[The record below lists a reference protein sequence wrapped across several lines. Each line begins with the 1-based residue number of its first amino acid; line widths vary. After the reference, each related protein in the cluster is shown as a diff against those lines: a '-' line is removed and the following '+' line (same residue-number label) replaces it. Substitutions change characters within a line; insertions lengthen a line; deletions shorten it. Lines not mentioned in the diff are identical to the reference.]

1 MGNRESRG
9 QTLLMTT
16 PKHQYAQAVLS
27 GAMTKAA
34 AFTKFINAK
43 HHNPSQGA
51 YRLEQTQSMQKLLA
65 DMREELDI
73 AESIRKK
80 QLLMT
85 KRSLDILN
93 SLLDG
98 SEKKTVQE
106 RLATLRL
113 VKGLARGIEGRSAIT
128 TDDDTETPVPYKNL
142 DSAAFIS

>member
-1 MGNRESRG
+1 M
-9 QTLLMTT
+9 MT

-27 GAMTKAA
+27 GAMTKVA

-65 DMREELDI
+65 DVREELAL

-85 KRSLDILN
+85 ERSLDILN

-98 SEKKTVQE
+98 GEKKTVQE

-113 VKGLARGIEGRSAIT
+113 VKGLARSIEGRSAFTDNDGSEAPAAYQELDRTGVIT
-128 TDDDTETPVPYKNL
+128 
-142 DSAAFIS
+142 